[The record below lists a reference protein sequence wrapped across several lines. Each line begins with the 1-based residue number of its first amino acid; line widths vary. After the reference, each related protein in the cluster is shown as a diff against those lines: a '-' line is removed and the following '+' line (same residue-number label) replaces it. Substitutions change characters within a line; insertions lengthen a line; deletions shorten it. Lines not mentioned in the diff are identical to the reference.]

1 MLRVGKARAPFV
13 QRFLTQHP
21 RTLGA
26 VRLLSSSNDKGANSG
41 PGQTSPTST
50 ERGTQRPD
58 PPFTKSV
65 SEAAVASNAEPL
77 PFLSQPLGVPKRPTS
92 DDLSWSEK
100 HAEWFNRDARLAKRK
115 MIIKEATRGYFHD
128 FHEIRSHGGKTW
140 RSPSTMIRAD
150 KALYFPNVTGTCL
163 ADKSKKYTADMLYDR
178 VSIVAMLT
186 SKVSEVGTTT
196 RAHVQE
202 HTRSFYEAALERF
215 RDHPRFQLVQINLQE
230 NTLKAYL
237 LTLFVSSL
245 RAHIPNELQAT
256 YLLSHQNMDLVREAM
271 GLHNKHVGYTYLVGP
286 DGKIRWAGS
295 AFAEPDEARA
305 LVACTGVLLDRLRG
319 GRA

>member
-1 MLRVGKARAPFV
+1 MLRVGGARLPLV
-13 QRFLTQHP
+13 RRVLRTQA
-21 RTLGA
+21 LGA
-26 VRLLSSSNDKGANSG
+26 VRLLSTENDKSARTET
-41 PGQTSPTST
+41 GQAPQTQSS
-50 ERGTQRPD
+50 QRPD
-58 PPFTKSV
+58 PPFTSSV
-65 SEAAVASNAEPL
+65 SEAAAAANAEPL

-92 DDLSWSEK
+92 ESPSWGEK
-100 HAEWFNRDARLAKRK
+100 HAEWFNRDARLAKRR

-140 RSPSTMIRAD
+140 RSPNTMIRAD
-150 KALYFPNVTGTCL
+150 KSLYFPDIAGTCL
-163 ADKSKKYTADMLYDR
+163 ADKSKKHTADMLYDR
-178 VSIVAMLT
+178 VSIVTMLT
-186 SKVSEVGTTT
+186 SKVSE
-196 RAHVQE
+196 E

-215 RDHPRFQLVQINLQE
+215 RTHPRFQLVQINLQE
-230 NTLKAYL
+230 NSLKAYL
-237 LTLFVSSL
+237 LSLFVSSL
-245 RAHIPNELQAT
+245 RAHVPAELQST

-305 LVACTGVLLDRLRG
+305 LVACTGVLLDRLDG